1 MNTTH
6 SGLMTPAVE
15 VDSTQRVWPTYD
27 HDIGLTEA
35 REMIGRWKRA
45 NPEKGSALAMTRV
58 GLERVL
64 GQDGCVGARAYFAL
78 NTDQTMTLV
87 FVGVDGFGHDM
98 DDGEL
103 ADRTFPCP
111 PFCAMDSALD
121 G

>member
-1 MNTTH
+1 MKTQSNT
-6 SGLMTPAVE
+6 LVIPAVE

-45 NPEKGSALAMTRV
+45 NPDKASASATTKV
-58 GLERVL
+58 ALERVL
-64 GQDGCVGARAYFAL
+64 GQEGCVGVRAYFAL
-78 NTDQTMTLV
+78 NTDMTMTLV
-87 FVGVDGFGHDM
+87 YVGVDDFGNDL

-103 ADRTFPCP
+103 AERTFLCP

-121 G
+121 S

>member
-1 MNTTH
+1 MITKQ
-6 SGLMTPAVE
+6 SALLTPAVE

-45 NPEKGSALAMTRV
+45 NPEQVSAGAITRV

-64 GQDGCVGARAYFAL
+64 GQDGCVGVRAYYAL
-78 NTDQTMTLV
+78 NEQQIMTLV
-87 FVGVDGFGHDM
+87 FVGVDEFGNDM

-103 ADRTFPCP
+103 AEKIFACP
-111 PFCAMDSALD
+111 PFCPMDSALD
-121 G
+121 S